1 MSLLSKYQTKRYI
14 ITIINGSHFYNT
26 VYVMHTLG
34 PWADRIGQNGF
45 KKIVFS
51 IIVSSVMLLHLDV
64 KQTPDS
70 FESEAFL
77 THICFTFFVL
87 LYILIKYDSRSE
99 NYFGWKSSLLLLDF
113 MMPREQHF
121 WLNLNYTRKWS
132 FNFFLCSTFLLRVG
146 C

>member
-1 MSLLSKYQTKRYI
+1 MDHI
-14 ITIINGSHFYNT
+14 FYNT

-87 LYILIKYDSRSE
+87 LYILIKYDSRLE
-99 NYFGWKSSLLLLDF
+99 NYFG
-113 MMPREQHF
+113 
-121 WLNLNYTRKWS
+121 
-132 FNFFLCSTFLLRVG
+132 
-146 C
+146 

>member
-45 KKIVFS
+45 KKIFFS

-99 NYFGWKSSLLLLDF
+99 NYFG
-113 MMPREQHF
+113 
-121 WLNLNYTRKWS
+121 
-132 FNFFLCSTFLLRVG
+132 
-146 C
+146 